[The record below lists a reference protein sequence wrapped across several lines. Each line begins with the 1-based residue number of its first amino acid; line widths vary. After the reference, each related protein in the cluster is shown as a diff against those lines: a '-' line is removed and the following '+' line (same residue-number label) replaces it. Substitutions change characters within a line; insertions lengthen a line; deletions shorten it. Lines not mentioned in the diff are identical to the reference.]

1 MITTLI
7 LIGVTTGAVASSF
20 SLLRLPIL
28 WAILALAT
36 GLAIAPVTGIPL
48 FFALGFSSAC
58 TLGTVFKAI
67 SRIP

>member
-1 MITTLI
+1 MITTLM
-7 LIGVTTGAVASSF
+7 LMGVITGAILSSF
-20 SLLRLPIL
+20 SLLRKPFL

-48 FFALGFSSAC
+48 FFALGFSPAC
-58 TLGTVFKAI
+58 TLGAVLIAI